1 MIGEAVAKKV
11 LSRLHF
17 YLENS
22 KKFVNLHRYSEIMT
36 ILPNKFIKLGDLCTE
51 QKEDLMARGNRFA
64 HSLISQYA
72 LKPSLSSEA
81 SHDKHLNSE
90 S

>member
-22 KKFVNLHRYSEIMT
+22 KIFRKF
-36 ILPNKFIKLGDLCTE
+36 
-51 QKEDLMARGNRFA
+51 A
-64 HSLISQYA
+64 SLFRNYDDIT
-72 LKPSLSSEA
+72 K
-81 SHDKHLNSE
+81 
-90 S
+90 